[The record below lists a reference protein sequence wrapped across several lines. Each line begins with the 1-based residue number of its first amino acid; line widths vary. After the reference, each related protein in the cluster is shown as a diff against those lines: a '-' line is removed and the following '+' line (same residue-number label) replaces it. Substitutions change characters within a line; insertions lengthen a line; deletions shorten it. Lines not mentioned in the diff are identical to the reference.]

1 MITQTPVPIGAL
13 IAPDYALFLQQA
25 DITEAFR
32 HRLLSLTLTDNR
44 GFTADRLDL
53 ELDDAD
59 GQIAMPKRG
68 QTLTVKLGWKGHA
81 LIDKGKFIVD
91 EIEHRGAPDK
101 LVIRARSVDFR
112 NSMNVA
118 RDHSYHDRTLGDIV
132 NEVAN
137 RNRMGHTLAAGLAE
151 IKITH
156 IDQSQETDV
165 AFLTRLATMN
175 GAVAAI
181 KNERLLFLVPGSGLS
196 ISGKPL
202 PSLTLE
208 RSDGDQHYFN
218 VADRNAYTGV
228 IAKWQDT
235 QHARQQ
241 QMTVQREEGNTT
253 DENAASS
260 YLAGESNNVFTLPTL
275 YANKE
280 SAMRAAKARW
290 ANIQQ
295 GNVQL
300 SINLAVG
307 RPELSP
313 ETPIHLSGFKE
324 VIDRQAWIISQV
336 VHTFNDRGFSTSL
349 ALDVLTQRMEFAI
362 TEG

>member
-101 LVIRARSVDFR
+101 RVIRARSVDFR

-118 RDHSYHDRTLGDIV
+118 RDHSYHDRPLGDIV

-137 RNRMGHTLAAGLAE
+137 RNRMRHTLAAGLAE

-208 RSDGDQHYFN
+208 
-218 VADRNAYTGV
+218 DR
-228 IAKWQDT
+228 K
-235 QHARQQ
+235 
-241 QMTVQREEGNTT
+241 
-253 DENAASS
+253 S
-260 YLAGESNNVFTLPTL
+260 
-275 YANKE
+275 
-280 SAMRAAKARW
+280 
-290 ANIQQ
+290 
-295 GNVQL
+295 
-300 SINLAVG
+300 
-307 RPELSP
+307 
-313 ETPIHLSGFKE
+313 
-324 VIDRQAWIISQV
+324 V
-336 VHTFNDRGFSTSL
+336 V
-349 ALDVLTQRMEFAI
+349 
-362 TEG
+362 